1 MRLASGENAAV
12 ILVDTQGGFD
22 PETELQQSTSI
33 FSFSVLLSSVQ
44 VFNLKERLN
53 VDDLSHLELFAKYGE
68 FLAREN
74 KENATDGSK
83 PFQDIVFLFRDW
95 CNAESHPYGWEG
107 GLEYLN
113 KYEIFLSPVQSS
125 IPRSFRGRTVYFRI
139 ISLSNIAE
147 SWILAMAM
155 VSFNR

>member
-1 MRLASGENAAV
+1 MYVLLLQIRLASSENVAV
-12 ILVDTQGGFD
+12 ILVDTQGVFD
-22 PETELQQSTSI
+22 PETKVQESTSI

-68 FLAREN
+68 YLARSSEN
-74 KENATDGSK
+74 VTDRSK

-95 CNAESHPYGWEG
+95 CYPESHSYGWEG

-113 KYEIFLSPVQSS
+113 GYETSV
-125 IPRSFRGRTVYFRI
+125 
-139 ISLSNIAE
+139 
-147 SWILAMAM
+147 
-155 VSFNR
+155 